1 MSSPSLYPILR
12 LRPKEDRRLRAGH
25 PWIYSNEIDV
35 QKTPLTAVTP
45 GSVCRMEDAQ
55 GKALGLAHVNPHT
68 LLCARLLSRDPH
80 VRIDEGFYRT
90 RLQQALLMRERLFGA
105 PFYRLVHGEGDG
117 LPGLIIDRY
126 EDHLVL
132 QAGSLGMDRDLPLIT
147 AALQDLLR
155 PAGILLKSSGA
166 ARRLEGLEDRV
177 EVLFG
182 HIPER
187 LEVWE
192 NDCLFQVDPRGGQK
206 TGWFYDHRANR
217 RRLRDF
223 AQGRRVL
230 DCFAYLGGFAIPL
243 AKAGASAV
251 TAVDSSAP
259 ALAILEENA
268 RRNEV
273 EGLRSIHGDAME
285 TLHNLRD
292 RGEQFD
298 LIVLDP
304 PALIKSKKDFKEG
317 SIAYRRFNDMAMRLL
332 SPGGILFSASC
343 SHHLSRETLLSQIAF
358 AAQRGDYQII
368 GEGSQDMDHPV
379 HPAVPESNYLKG
391 FFIHRREELPEEAEK
406 TT

>member
-1 MSSPSLYPILR
+1 MSSANPYPILR

-25 PWIYSNEIDV
+25 LWVYSNEIDV

-80 VRIDEGFYRT
+80 VRIDEGFYRS
-90 RLQQALLMRERLFGA
+90 RLQQALRMRERLFGA

-117 LPGLIIDRY
+117 LPGLVIDRY

-147 AALQDLLR
+147 AALQGLLR
-155 PAGILLKSSGA
+155 PAGILLKASGA

-206 TGWFYDHRANR
+206 PAGFMTIAPIDAACGTLPRGAGCWTVSPILAALPSPWPRPGQAPSPLWTVRHRPWRSSKKTPDAT
-217 RRLRDF
+217 RLRACTAF
-223 AQGRRVL
+223 TAMPWRR
-230 DCFAYLGGFAIPL
+230 CIIYA
-243 AKAGASAV
+243 
-251 TAVDSSAP
+251 TAVSS
-259 ALAILEENA
+259 
-268 RRNEV
+268 
-273 EGLRSIHGDAME
+273 SISSSW
-285 TLHNLRD
+285 TPR
-292 RGEQFD
+292 
-298 LIVLDP
+298 P
-304 PALIKSKKDFKEG
+304 
-317 SIAYRRFNDMAMRLL
+317 
-332 SPGGILFSASC
+332 
-343 SHHLSRETLLSQIAF
+343 
-358 AAQRGDYQII
+358 
-368 GEGSQDMDHPV
+368 
-379 HPAVPESNYLKG
+379 
-391 FFIHRREELPEEAEK
+391 
-406 TT
+406 